1 MPSTLLNYTSNESG
15 ASTTLRDFKKS
26 GAKQYFNV
34 DNEGWEWKNGKCNKS
49 HPRCR
54 RQQLKKLMLLA
65 AALAMALITA
75 VPAVAQVGQENDQE
89 GESGEVDQS
98 FTVTGSGDSANQ
110 CAALLGGAQS
120 GNSQNQI
127 GIVES
132 DESEADDFEFD
143 ETGSNV
149 TLSPE
154 LAEECEQI
162 INQAAASATAPKAAP
177 APVPKTEAK
186 AEAKKAEVKTEE
198 KEAEAKKAEAK
209 KAEEKKAGEKKE
221 LPKTGG
227 SGTASLLAL
236 GAGALL
242 VVGGLLVR
250 RIFR

>member
-1 MPSTLLNYTSNESG
+1 M
-15 ASTTLRDFKKS
+15 
-26 GAKQYFNV
+26 
-34 DNEGWEWKNGKCNKS
+34 
-49 HPRCR
+49 
-54 RQQLKKLMLLA
+54 KKLMLLA
-65 AALAMALITA
+65 AVLAIALTTA
-75 VPAVAQVGQENDQE
+75 VPAAAQVGQENDQE

-127 GIVES
+127 GVSQS
-132 DESEADDFEFD
+132 DESEADDLEFD
-143 ETGSNV
+143 ETGSDV

-154 LAEECEQI
+154 LAEECEQV

-177 APVPKTEAK
+177 TPAPKTEAK
-186 AEAKKAEVKTEE
+186 AEEKKSEAKSGSTQAKAEE
-198 KEAEAKKAEAK
+198 K
-209 KAEEKKAGEKKE
+209 KAEEKKAEKKKE

-236 GAGALL
+236 GTGVLL
-242 VVGGLLVR
+242 VAGGLLAR

>member
-1 MPSTLLNYTSNESG
+1 
-15 ASTTLRDFKKS
+15 
-26 GAKQYFNV
+26 
-34 DNEGWEWKNGKCNKS
+34 
-49 HPRCR
+49 
-54 RQQLKKLMLLA
+54 MLLA
-65 AALAMALITA
+65 AALAMALTTA

-127 GIVES
+127 DVVEDTS
-132 DESEADDFEFD
+132 TADDFEFD
-143 ETGSNV
+143 ETGSGV

-154 LAEECEQI
+154 LAEECEQV

-177 APVPKTEAK
+177 APAPKTEAK
-186 AEAKKAEVKTEE
+186 AEE
-198 KEAEAKKAEAK
+198 KEAEEK
-209 KAEEKKAGEKKE
+209 KAEEKKAEEKKVEEKKE

-236 GAGALL
+236 GTGVLL
-242 VVGGLLVR
+242 AAGGLLAR

>member
-1 MPSTLLNYTSNESG
+1 
-15 ASTTLRDFKKS
+15 
-26 GAKQYFNV
+26 
-34 DNEGWEWKNGKCNKS
+34 
-49 HPRCR
+49 
-54 RQQLKKLMLLA
+54 LKKLMLLA
-65 AALAMALITA
+65 AALAMALMTA

-89 GESGEVDQS
+89 GESGEVGQS

-127 GIVES
+127 GVVES
-132 DESEADDFEFD
+132 DSDADDFEFD

-177 APVPKTEAK
+177 APVPKPEAK
-186 AEAKKAEVKTEE
+186 AEEKKAEAKSEE
-198 KEAEAKKAEAK
+198 KTTAEAQKAEAK

-236 GAGALL
+236 GTGVLL
-242 VVGGLLVR
+242 VAGGLLAR

>member
-1 MPSTLLNYTSNESG
+1 ME
-15 ASTTLRDFKKS
+15 
-26 GAKQYFNV
+26 
-34 DNEGWEWKNGKCNKS
+34 
-49 HPRCR
+49 
-54 RQQLKKLMLLA
+54 KLMLLA

-98 FTVTGSGDSANQ
+98 FTVTGSGNSANQ

-127 GIVES
+127 GVVQS
-132 DESEADDFEFD
+132 DESDADDFEFD
-143 ETGSNV
+143 ETGSDV

-177 APVPKTEAK
+177 APKTEAK
-186 AEAKKAEVKTEE
+186 AEE
-198 KEAEAKKAEAK
+198 KEAEAKKSEAKTSSTQDKTEGK
-209 KAEEKKAGEKKE
+209 KAEKKKAEEKKE

-227 SGTASLLAL
+227 SGTASLLVLSTGVLSVA
-236 GAGALL
+236 
-242 VVGGLLVR
+242 GGLLAR
-250 RIFR
+250 KLFR

>member
-1 MPSTLLNYTSNESG
+1 
-15 ASTTLRDFKKS
+15 
-26 GAKQYFNV
+26 
-34 DNEGWEWKNGKCNKS
+34 
-49 HPRCR
+49 
-54 RQQLKKLMLLA
+54 LKKLMLLA

-98 FTVTGSGDSANQ
+98 FTVTGSGNSANQ

-127 GIVES
+127 GVVQS
-132 DESEADDFEFD
+132 DESDADDFEFD
-143 ETGSNV
+143 ETGSDV

-177 APVPKTEAK
+177 APKTAAK
-186 AEAKKAEVKTEE
+186 AEE
-198 KEAEAKKAEAK
+198 KEAEAKKSEAK
-209 KAEEKKAGEKKE
+209 TSSTQDKTEEKKAEEKKE

-227 SGTASLLAL
+227 SGTASLLVLSTGVLSVA
-236 GAGALL
+236 
-242 VVGGLLVR
+242 GGLLAR
-250 RIFR
+250 RLFR

>member
-1 MPSTLLNYTSNESG
+1 M
-15 ASTTLRDFKKS
+15 
-26 GAKQYFNV
+26 
-34 DNEGWEWKNGKCNKS
+34 
-49 HPRCR
+49 
-54 RQQLKKLMLLA
+54 KKLMLLA
-65 AALAMALITA
+65 AALAMALTTA

-127 GIVES
+127 GVTQS
-132 DESEADDFEFD
+132 DESEADDFEFG
-143 ETGSNV
+143 ETGSDV

-154 LAEECEQI
+154 LAEECEQV

-177 APVPKTEAK
+177 APAPKTEAK
-186 AEAKKAEVKTEE
+186 AEE
-198 KEAEAKKAEAK
+198 K
-209 KAEEKKAGEKKE
+209 KAEEKKAEEKKAEEKKAEEKKVEEKKE

-236 GAGALL
+236 GTGVLL
-242 VVGGLLVR
+242 ATGGLLAR

>member
-1 MPSTLLNYTSNESG
+1 
-15 ASTTLRDFKKS
+15 
-26 GAKQYFNV
+26 
-34 DNEGWEWKNGKCNKS
+34 
-49 HPRCR
+49 
-54 RQQLKKLMLLA
+54 
-65 AALAMALITA
+65 MALTTA

-127 GIVES
+127 GVAQS

-143 ETGSNV
+143 ETGSEV

-154 LAEECEQI
+154 LAEECEQV
-162 INQAAASATAPKAAP
+162 INQAAASAATPKAAP
-177 APVPKTEAK
+177 APKTE
-186 AEAKKAEVKTEE
+186 
-198 KEAEAKKAEAK
+198 K
-209 KAEEKKAGEKKE
+209 KAEEKKAEEKKAEEKKAEEKKAEEKKAEEKRAEEKKE

-236 GAGALL
+236 GAGVLL
-242 VVGGLLVR
+242 VAGGLLAR
-250 RIFR
+250 RLFR

>member
-1 MPSTLLNYTSNESG
+1 M
-15 ASTTLRDFKKS
+15 
-26 GAKQYFNV
+26 
-34 DNEGWEWKNGKCNKS
+34 
-49 HPRCR
+49 
-54 RQQLKKLMLLA
+54 KKLMLLA
-65 AALAMALITA
+65 AALAMALTTA

-127 GIVES
+127 GVAQS

-143 ETGSNV
+143 ETGSEV

-154 LAEECEQI
+154 LAEECEQV
-162 INQAAASATAPKAAP
+162 INQAAASAATPKAAP
-177 APVPKTEAK
+177 APKTE
-186 AEAKKAEVKTEE
+186 
-198 KEAEAKKAEAK
+198 K
-209 KAEEKKAGEKKE
+209 KAEEKKAEEKKAEEKKAEEKKAEEKKAEEKRAEEKKE

-236 GAGALL
+236 GAGVLL
-242 VVGGLLVR
+242 VAGGLLAR
-250 RIFR
+250 RLFR

>member
-1 MPSTLLNYTSNESG
+1 
-15 ASTTLRDFKKS
+15 
-26 GAKQYFNV
+26 
-34 DNEGWEWKNGKCNKS
+34 
-49 HPRCR
+49 
-54 RQQLKKLMLLA
+54 LKKLMLLA

-127 GIVES
+127 GVAQS

-143 ETGSNV
+143 EAGSSV

-154 LAEECEQI
+154 LAEECEQV

-177 APVPKTEAK
+177 APAPK
-186 AEAKKAEVKTEE
+186 AEE
-198 KEAEAKKAEAK
+198 KKAEAPKAEAPKAKEK
-209 KAEEKKAGEKKE
+209 KAEEKKSEEKKE

-227 SGTASLLAL
+227 SGSASLLVL
-236 GAGALL
+236 GTGVLL
-242 VVGGLLVR
+242 VTGGLLAR

>member
-1 MPSTLLNYTSNESG
+1 M
-15 ASTTLRDFKKS
+15 
-26 GAKQYFNV
+26 
-34 DNEGWEWKNGKCNKS
+34 
-49 HPRCR
+49 
-54 RQQLKKLMLLA
+54 KKLMLLA
-65 AALAMALITA
+65 AALAMALTTA

-127 GIVES
+127 DVVEDTS
-132 DESEADDFEFD
+132 TADDFEFD
-143 ETGSNV
+143 ETGSDV

-154 LAEECEQI
+154 LAEECEQV
-162 INQAAASATAPKAAP
+162 INQAAASATAPKAPKAAP
-177 APVPKTEAK
+177 APAPKTEAK
-186 AEAKKAEVKTEE
+186 AEE
-198 KEAEAKKAEAK
+198 KEAEEK
-209 KAEEKKAGEKKE
+209 KAEEKKAEEKKAEEKKAEEKKVEEKKE

-236 GAGALL
+236 GTGVLL
-242 VVGGLLVR
+242 ATGGLLAR

>member
-1 MPSTLLNYTSNESG
+1 
-15 ASTTLRDFKKS
+15 
-26 GAKQYFNV
+26 
-34 DNEGWEWKNGKCNKS
+34 
-49 HPRCR
+49 
-54 RQQLKKLMLLA
+54 LKKFMLLA

-98 FTVTGSGDSANQ
+98 FTVTGSGNSANQ

-127 GIVES
+127 GVVQS
-132 DESEADDFEFD
+132 DESDADDFEFD
-143 ETGSNV
+143 ETGSDV

-177 APVPKTEAK
+177 APKTAAK
-186 AEAKKAEVKTEE
+186 AEE
-198 KEAEAKKAEAK
+198 KEAEAKKSEAK
-209 KAEEKKAGEKKE
+209 TSSTQDKTEEKKAEEKKE

-227 SGTASLLAL
+227 SGTASLLVLSTGVLSVA
-236 GAGALL
+236 
-242 VVGGLLVR
+242 GGLLAR
-250 RIFR
+250 RLFR

>member
-1 MPSTLLNYTSNESG
+1 
-15 ASTTLRDFKKS
+15 
-26 GAKQYFNV
+26 
-34 DNEGWEWKNGKCNKS
+34 
-49 HPRCR
+49 
-54 RQQLKKLMLLA
+54 LKKLMLLA

-98 FTVTGSGDSANQ
+98 FTVTGSGNSANQ

-127 GIVES
+127 GVVQS
-132 DESEADDFEFD
+132 DESDADDFEFD
-143 ETGSNV
+143 ETGSDV

-177 APVPKTEAK
+177 APKTAAK
-186 AEAKKAEVKTEE
+186 AAAKAEE
-198 KEAEAKKAEAK
+198 KEAEAKKSEAK
-209 KAEEKKAGEKKE
+209 TSSTQDKTEEKKAEEKKE

-227 SGTASLLAL
+227 SGTASLLVLSTGVLSVA
-236 GAGALL
+236 
-242 VVGGLLVR
+242 GGLLAR
-250 RIFR
+250 RLFR

>member
-1 MPSTLLNYTSNESG
+1 
-15 ASTTLRDFKKS
+15 
-26 GAKQYFNV
+26 
-34 DNEGWEWKNGKCNKS
+34 
-49 HPRCR
+49 
-54 RQQLKKLMLLA
+54 LKRLMLLA
-65 AALAMALITA
+65 AALAMALTTA

-127 GIVES
+127 GVAQS

-143 ETGSNV
+143 EAGSSV

-154 LAEECEQI
+154 LAEECEQVV
-162 INQAAASATAPKAAP
+162 NQAAASATAPKAAP
-177 APVPKTEAK
+177 APAP
-186 AEAKKAEVKTEE
+186 
-198 KEAEAKKAEAK
+198 
-209 KAEEKKAGEKKE
+209 KAEEKKAEAPKAEAPKAEAPKAKEKKGEEKKSEEKKE

-227 SGTASLLAL
+227 SGTASLLVL
-236 GAGALL
+236 GTGVLL
-242 VVGGLLVR
+242 VTGGLLAR